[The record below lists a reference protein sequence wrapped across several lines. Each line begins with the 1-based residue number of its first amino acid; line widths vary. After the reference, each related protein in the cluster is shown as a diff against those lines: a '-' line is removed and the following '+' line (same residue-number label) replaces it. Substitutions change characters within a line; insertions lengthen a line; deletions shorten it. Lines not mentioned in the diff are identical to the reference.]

1 MTGET
6 GEAGSGD
13 AARRGPP
20 TTYDPAQGPLAGAG
34 SGQEIP
40 MRSFTA
46 VVNPAAGN
54 DPAARLIPVARRL
67 REAGATVAV
76 EHSRSLEHAADLA
89 RDAAT
94 KGDVVIA
101 AGGDGMVGCLAGA
114 LAGTGAT
121 LGILPGGR
129 GNDFARQL
137 ALPDEPEPLAE
148 LLLSAEPRTI
158 DLIEVEAGGTTR
170 VVVGSVYGGVDSV
183 ANVHINRLTRLPGSL
198 AYYLGPLRA
207 IATWRPVSYTIT
219 IDGEIY
225 EERGYTVVAA
235 NSGYYGYGL
244 HVAPDAAVDD
254 GLLDIVVIRHAP
266 RRLFFAVMRELP
278 KGTHVD
284 RPIIE
289 VRRGREVR
297 IEADRAIPVGG
308 DGEMIDS
315 LPATIR
321 VLPGA
326 LRVIAS

>member
-1 MTGET
+1 
-6 GEAGSGD
+6 
-13 AARRGPP
+13 
-20 TTYDPAQGPLAGAG
+20 
-34 SGQEIP
+34 

-46 VVNPAAGN
+46 VVNPAAGS
-54 DPAARLIPVARRL
+54 DPAAKLIPVARRL
-67 REAGATVAV
+67 REAGAEVAV
-76 EHSRSLEHAADLA
+76 EYSRSLEHAADLA
-89 RDAAT
+89 RDAAK

-101 AGGDGMVGCLAGA
+101 AGGDGMVGGLAGA
-114 LAGTGAT
+114 LAGTDAV
-121 LGILPGGR
+121 LGILPAGR

-137 ALPDEPEPLAE
+137 ALPEDPESLAD

-158 DLIEVEAGGTTR
+158 DAIEVSAAGGSTR

-183 ANVHINRLTRLPGSL
+183 ANAHINRLTRLPGSL

-207 IATWRPVSYTIT
+207 IATWRAVSYRIT
-219 IDGEIY
+219 VDGETR

-244 HVAPDAAVDD
+244 HVAPDAAIDD
-254 GLLDIVVIRHAP
+254 GLLDVVIIRHAP

-278 KGTHVD
+278 HGTHVR
-284 RPIIE
+284 RPQIE
-289 VRRGREVR
+289 VLRGREIR
-297 IEADRAIPVGG
+297 LEADREIPVGG
-308 DGEMIDS
+308 DGELLGM